1 MQTVFIEIKMSR
13 ALLSQLNIRK
23 QKVYEVRIGY
33 CTFVPSCNM
42 FHQGYDL
49 LSGCLCECVW
59 AQFEMKWTVLETHLS
74 VPWISSTPLP

>member
-23 QKVYEVRIGY
+23 QKVYEVRIAY
-33 CTFVPSCNM
+33 CTFIPSCNM
-42 FHQGYDL
+42 FHQGCDL